1 MSVLGGHE
9 RKVADIV
16 TDSRPAWS
24 PDSKS
29 LLVASKHRD
38 WQPNSGDGALFVV
51 PIENG
56 SAPRAVLHPPPGVW
70 YKDPA
75 CTPGARVLAFA
86 ACSGS
91 ITGANCG
98 IEVDALNSDGL
109 PSGEQRRITEG
120 AFKILGLTWTLDASA
135 LIYSSQKNN
144 DLALWRVDV
153 QNPKP
158 ERLEIAG
165 VGASYPAIDV
175 RSGRLAFSRR
185 IADDDIWRV
194 DRGGQAS
201 ALLTSSRLDTSPQ
214 FSPDGK
220 SVVFASGREGEGTE
234 IWIANADGTEARQIT
249 RIGKFSGTPRWSPD
263 GKWIAFDSRTT
274 RWDIWI
280 VEVGGGSLRQL
291 THGTSDSVVPSWSRD
306 GRYIYTGS
314 NRSGRYEIWRI
325 PVDARYRRHTTGVL
339 RPSNPP
345 TARRSITR

>member
-153 QNPKP
+153 QNPNDWKLP
-158 ERLEIAG
+158 ASEPRIRRSMSGADDLPSRAG
-165 VGASYPAIDV
+165 LRTTISGASIAEVRPLHFLRPAGLIRLLSFHRMARV
-175 RSGRLAFSRR
+175 LYSHRGAKARAQRSG
-185 IADDDIWRV
+185 
-194 DRGGQAS
+194 
-201 ALLTSSRLDTSPQ
+201 
-214 FSPDGK
+214 
-220 SVVFASGREGEGTE
+220 
-234 IWIANADGTEARQIT
+234 
-249 RIGKFSGTPRWSPD
+249 
-263 GKWIAFDSRTT
+263 SRTLMAPRQGRLRVLENSAERRAGRRMENGSHST
-274 RWDIWI
+274 R
-280 VEVGGGSLRQL
+280 ERPAGTYGLLRWVA
-291 THGTSDSVVPSWSRD
+291 D
-306 GRYIYTGS
+306 
-314 NRSGRYEIWRI
+314 RSG
-325 PVDARYRRHTTGVL
+325 
-339 RPSNPP
+339 N
-345 TARRSITR
+345 